1 MHCVVTLNE
10 KDIQKLIAETYG
22 VPEYDVFVKVE
33 TETRGYGI
41 DEHLEQV
48 PEAIV
53 IFEDRYPF
61 GVDQF
66 RVIEEDKNE
75 RT

>member
-22 VPEYDVFVKVE
+22 VPEYDVLVKVE
-33 TETRGYGI
+33 TETRGYGM

-53 IFEDRYPF
+53 IFRDQYPF
-61 GVDQF
+61 GVDHFQ
-66 RVIEEDKNE
+66 VIKEDKGE
-75 RT
+75 

>member
-22 VPEYDVFVKVE
+22 VPEYDVLVKVE
-33 TETRGYGI
+33 SETRGYGM

-48 PEAIV
+48 PEATV
-53 IFEDRYPF
+53 IFRNQFPF
-61 GVDQF
+61 DVDHF
-66 RVIEEDKNE
+66 RVIEDDKND
-75 RT
+75 RS

>member
-66 RVIEEDKNE
+66 RVIEEDKND
-75 RT
+75 

>member
-22 VPEYDVFVKVE
+22 VPEYDVLIKVE
-33 TETRGYGI
+33 TEARGYGM

-61 GVDQF
+61 GVDHF